1 MCNKSH
7 MTKRFFVLLNH
18 PFPLQKALVLG
29 VVKDT
34 PQSQHIFEATRN
46 PIYLTP
52 HQIKC
57 LGIKPSSTPETYM
70 VPIQIPRDWFL
81 H

>member
-7 MTKRFFVLLNH
+7 MTKRFFVLLHH

-29 VVKDT
+29 VVKNT
-34 PQSQHIFEATRN
+34 EQSQAIFEATRN
-46 PIYLTP
+46 PTYLTAQ
-52 HQIKC
+52 QIKC
-57 LGIKPSSTPETYM
+57 LGVKPPSTPETYM